1 MRTTVDLDDKLMK
14 QALAATKLTT
24 KTALLEEGLR
34 SLLRREAGRQL
45 IAMGGSDP
53 SAKGAPRRRS
63 RK

>member
-1 MRTTVDLDDKLMK
+1 VRTTVDLDDKLMK
-14 QALAATKLTT
+14 QALAATKLPT

-63 RK
+63 KE